1 MCHSILH
8 DLALL
13 SSGHCPRQPFS
24 TKIKHF
30 LQYPES
36 TMTESSI
43 GVVNFPGNQCSKH
56 VCHLTSHP
64 GLSTWVLDTAECV
77 QPFRWVGTQQL
88 LNLILIFF
96 LIAVS
101 IFFMHSFSFF
111 LSIFLFFAICLSL
124 VKYLF
129 NHLVAHLKIEFAFAL
144 NCTFSWN
151 ILIISLLWDFC
162 SQIFFLSLSQCLLSS
177 KRGIFSYN
185 KAFCFITNVYDFV
198 LH

>member
-1 MCHSILH
+1 MRPAIPMGRYIATLKL
-8 DLALL
+8 DFNL
-13 SSGHCPRQPFS
+13 
-24 TKIKHF
+24 
-30 LQYPES
+30 
-36 TMTESSI
+36 
-43 GVVNFPGNQCSKH
+43 FPDCSE
-56 VCHLTSHP
+56 HLFH
-64 GLSTWVLDTAECV
+64 A
-77 QPFRWVGTQQL
+77 
-88 LNLILIFF
+88 FF
-96 LIAVS
+96 
-101 IFFMHSFSFF
+101 FF
-111 LSIFLFFAICLSL
+111 LSFYLSFFAICLSL